1 MRVLRV
7 PGTQPSLAG
16 CLRGVPPCPGDTVA
30 PCVLCRSGG
39 DELHPAAP
47 VPSGVH
53 LPGHRGPLQQQ
64 APQGPAQGHPQERH
78 RAVSAASRGS
88 LHPPPLCCRVSG
100 VRVHPCPAWGQGDRA
115 KRYPNTGLS
124 PLQPQSPQGWCARA
138 AVTAQGPQQPAP
150 CTGCAHAYACHPL
163 TPLLRLAPPSS
174 PHILLSRTCLASACG
189 RPRWRRVCKGST
201 CLPHTH
207 CRGAAPGDP
216 RVGPVGVQ
224 MRVRPG
230 SPAAGGVL
238 RSLWVQGGR

>member
-7 PGTQPSLAG
+7 PRRALETLWPL
-16 CLRGVPPCPGDTVA
+16 CPVQ
-30 PCVLCRSGG
+30 VR
-39 DELHPAAP
+39 
-47 VPSGVH
+47 
-53 LPGHRGPLQQQ
+53 R
-64 APQGPAQGHPQERH
+64 R
-78 RAVSAASRGS
+78 RAASRGPS
-88 LHPPPLCCRVSG
+88 ALRSAPAWTPWSAAATSTSRPCPGASPRTSPSCECRVEGLPSSSTTLLQG
-100 VRVHPCPAWGQGDRA
+100 FWGQGAPLSCLGARGPCQALPQHGAEPLCSLRA
-115 KRYPNTGLS
+115 PRAGV
-124 PLQPQSPQGWCARA
+124 QGA

-163 TPLLRLAPPSS
+163 TPLLRLTPPSS